1 MTETEVIEYIK
12 HSTRPL
18 NQIEDNFIGSFK
30 WLSEEIYAGKAPL
43 KSNSVQFI
51 IAKILS
57 RNGQTMD
64 IRKKD
69 FFIVYVVGDF
79 KKSFTPV
86 LRVAEAFASF
96 YSEMGILPNIVP
108 LPKHILKKD
117 KELLHKVKNGV
128 VIYERR

>member
-1 MTETEVIEYIK
+1 MTETEVIDYIK
-12 HSTRPL
+12 GATQPID
-18 NQIEDNFIGSFK
+18 QIEDNFIGSFK
-30 WLSEEIYAGKAPL
+30 WLSHEIYEGKAPL
-43 KSNSVQFI
+43 KTNSVQFI

-57 RNGQTMD
+57 KNGQTID
-64 IRKKD
+64 ISKKD

-96 YSEMGILPNIVP
+96 YCEIGILPNIVP
-108 LPKHILKKD
+108 IPKHILKKD
-117 KELLHKVKNGV
+117 KELLYKLKNGV

>member
-12 HSTRPL
+12 NSTRPIE
-18 NQIEDNFIGSFK
+18 QINDNFIDSFK
-30 WLSEEIYAGKAPL
+30 VLSNDIYLEKVPL

-57 RNGQTMD
+57 RQGETVD
-64 IRKKD
+64 IRKRD
-69 FFIVYVVGDF
+69 FFVVYVVGDF

-86 LRVAEAFASF
+86 LRVAEAFARF

-128 VIYERR
+128 LIYERR